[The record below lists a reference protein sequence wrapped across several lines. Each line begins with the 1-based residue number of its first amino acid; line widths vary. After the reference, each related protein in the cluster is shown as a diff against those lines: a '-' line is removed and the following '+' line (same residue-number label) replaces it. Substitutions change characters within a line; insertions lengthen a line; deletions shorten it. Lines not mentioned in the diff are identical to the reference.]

1 MSAIDLTRLAR
12 AVHLD
17 AVRRDDVTWHVT
29 GVDSFH
35 VVSVGDSGLLC
46 DCEDCLIR
54 HATCKHLIAVGL
66 AVGDRQVLQA
76 LRQLVSDPSRYPARK
91 RQGAA

>member
-1 MSAIDLTRLAR
+1 MIDLLRLCR

-17 AVRRDDVTWHVT
+17 ALPRDDTTWEVTSA
-29 GVDSFH
+29 DSFH
-35 VVSVGDSGLLC
+35 LVSVGDSGLLC

-54 HATCKHLIAVGL
+54 HATCKHQIAVGF

-76 LRQLVSDPSRYPARK
+76 LRQLVPNPRRFPAKR
-91 RQGAA
+91 RQGAV